1 MANWLILILWMLW
14 KIVDKIVS
22 HGDGCKMRLS
32 LDNVFLYSTASKG
45 ALSKEF

>member
-1 MANWLILILWMLW
+1 MDALE
-14 KIVDKIVS
+14 IVDKKIVS
-22 HGDGCKMRLS
+22 HGDGCKTRLS